1 MRTKLS
7 DKYQAER
14 EVICNK
20 IIEILGDKTF
30 ILCDLDED
38 IEKQN
43 KILELKSEI
52 QQYFACST
60 ISSFKPNFEC
70 KRPYLNI
77 IRSILRKQNYTV
89 IGNDIEIKQENNL
102 YKRTME
108 YKIFRNN

>member
-60 ISSFKPNFEC
+60 ISSFKANFEC

-77 IRSILRKQNYTV
+77 IRVILRKQNYTF
-89 IGNDIEIKQENNL
+89 IGNDISIKQPDSS
-102 YKRTME
+102 YKRSIK
-108 YKIFRNN
+108 YVIFRDN

>member
-7 DKYQAER
+7 DKYQVER
-14 EVICNK
+14 EAICNK

-43 KILELKSEI
+43 KILELKPEI

-70 KRPYLNI
+70 KRSYLNI
-77 IRSILRKQNYTV
+77 IRGILRKQNYTF
-89 IGNDIEIKQENNL
+89 IGNDISIKQPDSS
-102 YKRTME
+102 YKRSIK
-108 YKIFRNN
+108 YVIFRDN

>member
-20 IIEILGDKTF
+20 IIEILCDKTF

-43 KILELKSEI
+43 KILELKS
-52 QQYFACST
+52 
-60 ISSFKPNFEC
+60 
-70 KRPYLNI
+70 
-77 IRSILRKQNYTV
+77 
-89 IGNDIEIKQENNL
+89 
-102 YKRTME
+102 
-108 YKIFRNN
+108 